1 MKKFSILLSACAL
14 CVASSGAIA
23 HEYYAKS
30 FKVIHPW
37 AEPSASGDKDA
48 AVYVVF
54 DEISGADRLLAAHT
68 SLAAKVEL
76 RGAAATGD
84 AVLRKIELVS
94 GKTLTLSPD
103 SAHLLLIN
111 LKAPLQAGRSY
122 PMTLEFEKAGPVQ
135 VMISIGAH

>member
-1 MKKFSILLSACAL
+1 MKKLITLLGACAFI
-14 CVASSGAIA
+14 VASPATIG

-37 AEPSASGDKDA
+37 AEPSANGDKNA

-54 DEISGADRLLAAHT
+54 DEISGADKLLAAHT
-68 SLAAKVEL
+68 TLAGKVEL
-76 RGAAATGD
+76 RGAGADGGE
-84 AVLRKIELVS
+84 VLRKVDLVS
-94 GKTLTLSPD
+94 GKTLTLGPD
-103 SAHLLLIN
+103 GAHLLLID
-111 LKAPLQAGRSY
+111 LKAPLQTGRSY